1 MTDAD
6 TRPNHDVVARRD
18 GALGHLTLNRPAAHN
33 ALTLDMVRTIDA
45 ALDLWE
51 EDPGVAAVLVDGAGD
66 RAFCAGG
73 DIRALYDARRAGL
86 HAPLA
91 DFFRLEYRLNARIA
105 RYPKP
110 IVTVMHGMTMGGGIG
125 LGAHASHRIVT
136 ERSALAMPE
145 VRIGFAPD
153 VGGTYLLGRAP
164 GELGLHLALTGGRAG
179 PADAL
184 LCGLADVHVPAGRLH
199 DLRTALAGCRTAADV
214 DARLS
219 AFGTA
224 PAPGGL
230 DAARGWIDRCYG
242 FDAVE
247 DILAALE
254 AAPEAEARA
263 AAAEIAGNAP
273 TSLKVTLQALRDARL
288 LGLEDCLDREF
299 RVSLSITAR
308 PDFVEG
314 VRAAVVDKD
323 RAPRWQPARLSDV
336 SRRDVLR
343 HFEPAEDGDLG
354 FGKPSWAGPRTSA
367 SPHGGEERDGVAGA
381 SPSRSGDD
389 A

>member
-6 TRPNHDVVARRD
+6 TRPRHDVVARRE
-18 GALGHLTLNRPAAHN
+18 GALGHLTLNRPAAYN

-51 EDPGVAAVLVDGAGD
+51 EDPQVAVLLLDGAGD

-73 DIRALYDARRAGL
+73 DIRALYEASRAGL
-86 HAPLA
+86 RGPLS

-136 ERSALAMPE
+136 ERSVLAMPE

-153 VGGTYLLGRAP
+153 VGGTFLLARAP
-164 GELGLHLALTGGRAG
+164 GELGLHLALTGGRLG

-184 LCGLADVHVPAGRLH
+184 LCGLADVHVPGDRLH
-199 DLRTALAGCRTAADV
+199 DLRIALARCRTADDAGACLSDV
-214 DARLS
+214 
-219 AFGTA
+219 GTA
-224 PAPGGL
+224 PAPGEL
-230 DAARGWIDRCYG
+230 DAARGWIDRCYA

-247 DILAALE
+247 DILDALG
-254 AAPEAEARA
+254 AAPEPGARA

-288 LGLEDCLDREF
+288 LDLEDCLDREF

-323 RAPRWQPARLSDV
+323 RTPRWQPARLADV
-336 SRRDVLR
+336 GRRDVLR
-343 HFEPAEDGDLG
+343 HFEPVA
-354 FGKPSWAGPRTSA
+354 
-367 SPHGGEERDGVAGA
+367 GGELGLGAGA
-381 SPSRSGDD
+381 
-389 A
+389 